1 VFAIASGKSR
11 GSSLHVLRVPP
22 RASGAVVL
30 VVCVAFGL
38 AGCSKSHKSATLPPN
53 ATAAAGAGGGAAA
66 SSAGGGAPAATAAAA
81 GAGSASAGG
90 AGNTL
95 LASGPV
101 CQWLTQAQV
110 TAAAGK
116 PLTDVTGDIS
126 GGPQGV
132 LTYHSCLWT
141 PDGGTGSG
149 VTIQVGTWP
158 SGSAQLAQQ
167 KSTDETNASAIPG
180 SATVTSVNVG
190 DGGYEVIYA
199 SAHTET
205 VTFSK
210 GASVVTVEVDNG
222 VAGAALSV
230 AKLIEPKV

>member
-1 VFAIASGKSR
+1 VSGKSR
-11 GSSLHVLRVPP
+11 GSSLNSVRILPKAGVAVALAVC
-22 RASGAVVL
+22 ASFV
-30 VVCVAFGL
+30 L
-38 AGCSKSHKSATLPPN
+38 AGCSKSHKTATVPPN
-53 ATAAAGAGGGAAA
+53 ATSAAGAGAGAAA
-66 SSAGGGAPAATAAAA
+66 SSAGGGGQAATAAAG

-90 AGNTL
+90 GGNTL
-95 LASGPV
+95 LATGPV

-149 VTIQVGTWP
+149 VSIEVGTWP
-158 SGSAQLAQQ
+158 SGSAQLAKQ
-167 KSTDETNASAIPG
+167 KSTDEGNASAIPG
-180 SATVTSVNVG
+180 SATVTSVSVG
-190 DGGYEVIYA
+190 DGGYEVTYA
-199 SAHTET
+199 SAHSET

-210 GASVVTVEVDNG
+210 GASVVVVEVDNG
-222 VAGAALSV
+222 VAGAALTV
-230 AKLIEPKV
+230 ANIIEPKV

>member
-1 VFAIASGKSR
+1 MSGKSR
-11 GSSLHVLRVPP
+11 GSSLQVVRVLP

-30 VVCVAFGL
+30 VVCVALGL

-53 ATAAAGAGGGAAA
+53 ATTAAGAGGGA
-66 SSAGGGAPAATAAAA
+66 SSAGGGAPAATATA
-81 GAGSASAGG
+81 GAAGSASAGG

-95 LASGPV
+95 LANGPV

-149 VTIQVGTWP
+149 VSIEVGTWP
-158 SGSAQLAQQ
+158 SGSAQLATQ
-167 KSTDETNASAIPG
+167 KTTDESNASGLPAPP
-180 SATVTSVNVG
+180 TFTSVSVG
-190 DGGYEVIYA
+190 DGGYEVNDT
-199 SAHTET
+199 SAHDDK

-210 GASVVTVEVDNG
+210 GASVVVVDIDHG
-222 VAGAALSV
+222 VAGAALTV
-230 AKLIEPKV
+230 ANLIEPKV

>member
-1 VFAIASGKSR
+1 MASGKSR
-11 GSSLHVLRVPP
+11 GSSLHVVRVPP
-22 RASGAVVL
+22 RARGAVVL
-30 VVCVAFGL
+30 VVCVALGL

-53 ATAAAGAGGGAAA
+53 ATAAAGAGGGAAV
-66 SSAGGGAPAATAAAA
+66 SSAGGGAPAATAAAGA
-81 GAGSASAGG
+81 AGSASAGG

-110 TAAAGK
+110 TAADGK

-132 LTYHSCLWT
+132 LTYHSCTWT

-149 VTIQVGTWP
+149 INIEVGTWP
-158 SGSAQLAQQ
+158 SGSAQLAKQ
-167 KSTDETNASAIPG
+167 KANDLGQASGLPNPPTTT
-180 SATVTSVNVG
+180 TVSVG
-190 DGGYEVIYA
+190 DGGYEVNYVDVKND
-199 SAHTET
+199 T

-210 GASVVTVEVDNG
+210 GNSVVSVEVDNG
-222 VAGAALSV
+222 VAGAALSL
-230 AKLIEPKV
+230 ANLIEPKV